1 MKFSHMI
8 NNYTSLNITK
18 LDVLDAFKT
27 IKVGMHYEIDG
38 KKIDYMP
45 STLKE
50 LGKVKVH
57 TEELPGWEEDITKV
71 TTWEDLPTNAKNY
84 V

>member
-1 MKFSHMI
+1 MI
-8 NNYTSLNITK
+8 NNYTSINLTK
-18 LDVLDAFKT
+18 LDVLDTFKT

-38 KKIDYMP
+38 KMIDYMP

-57 TEELPGWEEDITKV
+57 V
-71 TTWEDLPTNAKNY
+71 
-84 V
+84 